1 MSSIR
6 VLIAEDHTIV
16 REGIRLI
23 LEAAADIEVISE
35 VTNGREAVKQAC
47 ELEPDVVCMD
57 ISMPDMD
64 GLEATKRIKQRCPD
78 VQVLALTVHES
89 DEYFFQMLQ
98 AGASGYV
105 VKDAASS
112 DLVSALRAVAQGEV
126 FLYPTVAKKLVNDYI
141 SRAAEGEVS
150 EPYRQLTPREREVLT
165 LIGEGLTNKKIAE
178 QLVISLSTV
187 QTHYSN
193 IIEKLGLNSRAELI
207 RYAIQYGLI
216 DLESG

>member
-1 MSSIR
+1 MSSIQ

-23 LEAAADIEVISE
+23 LESAADIEVVDE
-35 VTNGREAVKQAC
+35 VTNGRAAVERAC
-47 ELEPDVVCMD
+47 DLKPDVVCMD

-64 GLEATKRIKQRCPD
+64 GLEATKRIKRRCPE
-78 VQVLALTVHES
+78 VQVLALTVHDS

-105 VKDAASS
+105 VKEAASS

-126 FLYPTVAKKLVNDYI
+126 FLYPTVAKKLVNDYV
-141 SRAAEGEVS
+141 SRVGEGEVP
-150 EPYRQLTPREREVLT
+150 EPYQQLTPREREVLA
-165 LIGEGLTNKKIAE
+165 LIGEGLTNKEIAE

-193 IIEKLGLNSRAELI
+193 IIEKLGLNNRAELI
-207 RYAIQYGLI
+207 KYAIQHGLI
-216 DLESG
+216 DLES